1 MLKRVALVTCR
12 ELPGLPQDDRPLVD
26 ELRRFGISATAEIWD
41 DAAVK
46 WTSFDALV
54 LRSTWDYH
62 LRPAEFLAWVAARAA
77 GGAAL
82 WNPAPLVLW
91 NSHKFYLR
99 DLGSRGIPVAPTRF
113 LTAGSPA
120 KLADVLDDERW
131 TRAVVKPAV
140 SATAHRTLVVARDG
154 AENRD
159 RELRALLSDGD
170 ALVQK
175 YLPEIETKG
184 EWSFVFLDG
193 AFSHAVRKRP
203 APGDFRV
210 QTEFG
215 GTVEPGPAPPA
226 LVGEAGRVVDAID
239 SPWLYARVD
248 GVESE
253 GRLLLMELELVEP
266 TLYLSSAAN
275 AARRL
280 AAAIARIA
288 EREDAGLAPAAAT
301 GEI

>member
-1 MLKRVALVTCR
+1 
-12 ELPGLPQDDRPLVD
+12 
-26 ELRRFGISATAEIWD
+26 
-41 DAAVK
+41 
-46 WTSFDALV
+46 
-54 LRSTWDYH
+54 
-62 LRPAEFLAWVAARAA
+62 
-77 GGAAL
+77 
-82 WNPAPLVLW
+82 
-91 NSHKFYLR
+91 
-99 DLGSRGIPVAPTRF
+99 
-113 LTAGSPA
+113 
-120 KLADVLDDERW
+120 
-131 TRAVVKPAV
+131 
-140 SATAHRTLVVARDG
+140 VVARDG